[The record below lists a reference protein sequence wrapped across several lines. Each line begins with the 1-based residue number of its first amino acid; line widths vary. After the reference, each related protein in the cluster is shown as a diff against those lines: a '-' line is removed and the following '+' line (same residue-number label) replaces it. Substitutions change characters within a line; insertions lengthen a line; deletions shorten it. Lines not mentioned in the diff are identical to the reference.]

1 MRRVFLLI
9 LLLSAMSIA
18 VPSHAEYET
27 GGVIKMIMSNGVTLL
42 VHPEPES
49 KVVAIEI
56 FARVGAQDETPST
69 MGIGHLLAGSI
80 LSGTEGRAPLKLS
93 RLVSE
98 VGGNFRTVWQWNYIE
113 VYAVTVPSV
122 WSDTLGLLADS
133 VQESTLDQRAIDYS
147 RTSLIRQISQQ
158 DDDLFNVAYTAL
170 RRLIHYKTP
179 YDRAYLGESSAI
191 KNITQ
196 QNLKD
201 FYARNFTSDRIVISV
216 AGNVDPLE
224 VQRRVD
230 VRFGNMKRSRSAEIP
245 QKRYEGS
252 YGEMLIKKPGV
263 EAYIML
269 GYPAAGVD
277 DPDYSAMCVA
287 NVILGGNKSS
297 LLFSKL
303 REGLGLGYQVGSLFP
318 ALKGGSHIAA
328 YLGMDSS
335 RATQDVIDTVKK
347 TMEQQF
353 DALRT
358 GSFADDDLVRAKR
371 YLIGSHALKHERTK
385 DRAFNLGWHEAI
397 GLGYQYDFLYGD
409 KINAVTREDVTRVCS
424 KYFTKPSFVV
434 VQGTSGSVETGK

>member
-1 MRRVFLLI
+1 MLIFAALI
-9 LLLSAMSIA
+9 LT
-18 VPSHAEYET
+18 VPADAAYET

-42 VHPEPES
+42 VYPEPES
-49 KVVAIEI
+49 SVVAIEI

-69 MGIGHLLAGSI
+69 AGTGHLLAGSI

-98 VGGNFRTVWQWNYIE
+98 VGGNFRALWQWNYVE
-113 VYAVTVPSV
+113 VYAVTVPSM
-122 WSDTLGLLADS
+122 WSETLGLLADS
-133 VQESTLDQRAIDYS
+133 VQESTLDQRAIDFS
-147 RTSLIRQISQQ
+147 RTSIIRQISHQE
-158 DDDLFNVAYTAL
+158 DDLFNSAYTAL

-191 KNITQ
+191 KSITQ

-201 FYARNFTSDRIVISV
+201 FYARNFSSDRIVISV
-216 AGNVDPLE
+216 AGNVDPAA

-230 VRFGNMKRSRSAEIP
+230 IRFGNMKRSRLKETP
-245 QKRYEGS
+245 QQKYEGS
-252 YGEMLIKKPGV
+252 NGDVVLKKQGS
-263 EAYIML
+263 ASYIMV

-277 DPDYSAMCVA
+277 DPDYPAMCVA

-303 REGLGLGYQVGSLFP
+303 REELGLGYQVGSLFP

-335 RATQDVIDTVKK
+335 RATQEVIGTVRK

-353 DALRT
+353 DALSA

-371 YLIGSHALKHERTK
+371 YLIGSHALKHERTR
-385 DRAFNLGWHEAI
+385 DRAFNLGWHEAV

-409 KINAVTREDVTRVCS
+409 KMNAVTRADVMRVCA

-434 VQGTSGSVETGK
+434 VQGTSESAEAGE

>member
-1 MRRVFLLI
+1 
-9 LLLSAMSIA
+9 
-18 VPSHAEYET
+18 
-27 GGVIKMIMSNGVTLL
+27 MIMSNGVTLL
-42 VHPEPES
+42 VHLEPES

-69 MGIGHLLAGSI
+69 TGIGHMLAGSI

-98 VGGNFRTVWQWNYIE
+98 VGGNFRALWQWNYIE

-158 DDDLFNVAYTAL
+158 DDDTFNFAYTAL

-179 YDRAYLGESSAI
+179 YDRAYLGELSAI

-201 FYARNFTSDRIVISV
+201 FYAKNFTSDRIVISV
-216 AGNVDPLE
+216 AGNVDPME

-252 YGEMLIKKPGV
+252 YGEMLINKPGAEV
-263 EAYIML
+263 YIMV

-335 RATQDVIDTVKK
+335 RATKDVVDTVKK

-353 DALRT
+353 DVLRT
-358 GSFADDDLVRAKR
+358 GSFTDDDLVRAKR

-409 KINAVTREDVTRVCS
+409 KINAVTREDVTRVCV

-434 VQGTSGSVETGK
+434 LQGTSGGAETGK